1 MNAQIPGSFMAVFW
15 LLVIGV
21 FALVIAVITKLYCQH
36 KRNSDLIEK
45 RKIDSESRGFREANY
60 ASNSTE

>member
-21 FALVIAVITKLYCQH
+21 FALVIAVITKLYCQY
-36 KRNSDLIEK
+36 KRNSEPIEK
-45 RKIDSESRGFREANY
+45 RSFREAQY
-60 ASNSTE
+60 ASNSTER